1 MNELEQLENINVDRL
16 YKDVSDLIENA
27 KVKVVSHVNTEFVIL
42 NWNIGNRT
50 GLNNKIIF
58 DINKKEDYIQAII
71 YYISGMTDKFAIDM
85 YNEIIHF

>member
-1 MNELEQLENINVDRL
+1 MSNNFYNWI
-16 YKDVSDLIENA
+16 A
-27 KVKVVSHVNTEFVIL
+27 KY
-42 NWNIGNRT
+42 WNIGNRT

-71 YYISGMTDKFAIDM
+71 YYISGMTDKFAVDM